1 MANWIWYGAHFN
13 GQYGA
18 TAARRIDFVNDDIR
32 CSLHTVTYVPN
43 QDTDDFFNDAT
54 NEVTGTGYTARGVA
68 LASKSLTYDAASN
81 ELRFL
86 FADPAWGPGATI
98 SGIRVAVLSKVTGGA
113 TSTDPLLAYTIFSAD
128 QAVSN
133 GTFTIDVDATTV
145 LRITP
150 SAT

>member
-1 MANWIWYGAHFN
+1 
-13 GQYGA
+13 
-18 TAARRIDFVNDDIR
+18 
-32 CSLHTVTYVPN
+32 
-43 QDTDDFFNDAT
+43 
-54 NEVTGTGYTARGVA
+54 VA

-98 SGIRVAVLSKVTGGA
+98 SGIRVAVLYKDTGTAA
-113 TSTDPLLAYTIFSAD
+113 TSPLIAYTIFSAD
-128 QAVSN
+128 QPVSN

-145 LRITP
+145 LRITA